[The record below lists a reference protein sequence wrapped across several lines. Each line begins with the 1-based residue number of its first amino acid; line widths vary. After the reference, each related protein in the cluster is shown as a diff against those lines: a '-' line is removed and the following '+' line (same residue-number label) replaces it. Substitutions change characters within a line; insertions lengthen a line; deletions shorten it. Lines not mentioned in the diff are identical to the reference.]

1 MELHSSLS
9 DSRDVLRKQERLDRV
24 LSSLSENQRSQS
36 KSLSSIVDEKQ
47 SDSYEI
53 QQLKHLVNQVRRQ
66 FSDLESE
73 FQSSIRNSGVSSNNS
88 SVRQSQLHASTQA
101 RFMNGDA
108 KSKRKGTKH
117 KSKAAVDDLVLS
129 SSSDDD
135 LSLTT
140 LDVSS
145 PSDSELMSLKLDR
158 SHKGVSGN
166 GVGNISSSSLSSLDS
181 DDLLKELSH

>member
-1 MELHSSLS
+1 MRQNLYKEILNIL
-9 DSRDVLRKQERLDRV
+9 KQRWESWK
-24 LSSLSENQRSQS
+24 LSSTHHLVTQEMYFVNR
-36 KSLSSIVDEKQ
+36 KGWTE
-47 SDSYEI
+47 
-53 QQLKHLVNQVRRQ
+53 HLVNQVRRQ

-88 SVRQSQLHASTQA
+88 SVRQSQLRASTQA
-101 RFMNGDA
+101 RFMNGNA

-129 SSSDDD
+129 SSSDND

-166 GVGNISSSSLSSLDS
+166 GVGSISSSSLSSLDS